1 MTPPGALCP
10 GRQQLERLSRGKIPY
25 ALVEPLARHLEQCD
39 SCLRT
44 FQALQNEDT
53 LAEVLRQHAATRV
66 TDPDPRIEGLI
77 ERLRNLKGPAAD
89 ATASEAATVAPASA
103 ADAEA
108 YAFLAPPQQ
117 PDERGRL
124 GPYRVLKVLGTGG
137 MGVVFLAEDPQ
148 LRRKVALKVMKPALA
163 GAADRKRF
171 LREAQVAASIKH
183 DHIVTIYQVGEDR
196 GAPFLAMEFL
206 EGTSLDDWL
215 KNGQQPTLEQ
225 VLRIGRETVQGLAAA
240 HARGLIHRDIKPAN
254 LWLEALPGEP
264 GGSSPRYCVK
274 ILDFGLA
281 RLASGGSQLTEQG
294 AIVGT
299 PAFMA
304 PEQASDTPVDARCDL
319 FSLGC
324 VLYRLCA
331 GRVPFQ
337 GAGAIDVLVR
347 VCTETPPRVD
357 QLDPLVPPALAD
369 LIGRLMEKD
378 PNKRPP
384 SAQAVIEDL
393 RAIERELAA
402 NTAPQAAG
410 GPRPGASGGR
420 PRRWPWVAVA
430 AALVLVGGVLLGQV
444 LVRIRDKD
452 GKVVSQTPLP
462 PGGTVEIVPN
472 NQSETAGSKGI
483 DVGWVERVRKLPP
496 AEQVEAVRKRL
507 QQCNPDFDG
516 TFEPKTE
523 NGVVREL
530 KIRSNSVQDL
540 SPVRALAGLKVLHC
554 WGNTGLDGKGKGTLT
569 DLSPLKGLA
578 LTELNVGNNA
588 ELADLAPL
596 KDMPLEVL
604 AVHGTRVSDLA
615 PLQDLKL
622 WKLTLSGS
630 WVSDLRPV
638 RAAPL
643 RYLNIT
649 NTRVSD
655 LKPLR
660 DLPLRTLYLTG
671 APVNDLS
678 VLKQFPLRDVQGDFE
693 TDAAVAVLRPLW
705 ALQTINDR
713 PAVDFW
719 ARHDPQ
725 HAAMLRWIEEAQ
737 QLRGEARV
745 AAVLD
750 KLKER
755 NPDFDGRL
763 SKPPK
768 LVTPGEV
775 TEIVLNTDRVE
786 DLAPLRAFPRL
797 GHLEAAGSYPRKG
810 ALADLTP
817 LVGLPL
823 VHLDLRETRVSDL
836 TPLRHL
842 PLRHLDVS
850 ESRVKDLS
858 PLRGK
863 RLMSSFRCYYTAVED
878 LTPLEGMP
886 LLDVN
891 VGGCRFASLAPLHG
905 MPLVK
910 LACKQTRVKDL
921 TPLEGTPLQWLECT
935 VMVAPDFT
943 PLRKTPIREIFCD
956 RPERQT
962 ATLSLL
968 WSLEK
973 INGQP
978 AVEFFRKNNPDHAA
992 ILEWIAATRQ
1002 LPADQ
1007 QLAQVQ
1013 AKLKERNPGLD
1024 GDQVKGQ
1031 IEGGKV
1037 LVLSVPAA
1045 ELTDLVPVR
1054 ALPDLQ
1060 VLSCTGTADR
1070 RGRLSD
1076 LSPLAGLRGLTKLYV
1091 SHTAVSDLAP
1101 LAGLGLRF
1109 LHCDATAVHDLAPLK
1124 RMRLEDLG
1132 CDAEVARGNR
1142 ALLHGVGTLKAINHR
1157 PAGEIWKELD
1167 AAKP

>member
-1 MTPPGALCP
+1 MTPAFLCP

-53 LAEVLRQHAATRV
+53 LAEVLRQHAATREA
-66 TDPDPRIEGLI
+66 TLDPAVEGLI
-77 ERLRNLKGPAAD
+77 ERLRSLKGPAPD
-89 ATASEAATVAPASA
+89 ATASEAVTAAPTAA

-124 GPYRVLKVLGTGG
+124 GPYRVLQVLGTGG
-137 MGVVFLAEDPQ
+137 MGVVFLAEDLQ

-183 DHIVTIYQVGEDR
+183 DHIVTVYQVGEDR
-196 GAPFLAMEFL
+196 GVLFLAMELL

-215 KNGQQPTLEQ
+215 KGGRQPTLAE
-225 VLRIGRETVQGLAAA
+225 VLRIGRETALGLAAA
-240 HARGLIHRDIKPAN
+240 HARGLIHRDVKPAN
-254 LWLEALPGEP
+254 LWLETLPGEP
-264 GGSSPRYCVK
+264 GGSSPRYRIKV
-274 ILDFGLA
+274 LDFGLA
-281 RLASGGSQLTEQG
+281 RQASGGSHLTEQG

-337 GAGAIDVLVR
+337 GAGTIDVVVR

-357 QLDPLVPPALAD
+357 QLNPLIPTALAD
-369 LIGRLMEKD
+369 LVARLMEKD

-393 RAIERELAA
+393 RAIEREQTAS
-402 NTAPQAAG
+402 TAPQAAG
-410 GPRPGASGGR
+410 APRPGASRRR

-430 AALVLVGGVLLGQV
+430 AALLLAGGVLLAQF
-444 LVRIRDKD
+444 LLRIKDKD
-452 GKVVSQTPLP
+452 GKIVSEIPLP
-462 PGGTVEIVPN
+462 PGGTVELVPDN
-472 NQSETAGSKGI
+472 RPEAA
-483 DVGWVERVRKLPP
+483 WVEDVRQLPP

-507 QQCNPDFDG
+507 RERNPDFDG
-516 TFEPKTE
+516 TLESKTE
-523 NGVVREL
+523 HGAVTGL
-530 KIRSNSVQDL
+530 KIRSDRVRDL
-540 SPVRALAGLKVLHC
+540 SPVRALAGL
-554 WGNTGLDGKGKGTLT
+554 
-569 DLSPLKGLA
+569 
-578 LTELNVGNNA
+578 
-588 ELADLAPL
+588 
-596 KDMPLEVL
+596 EVL
-604 AVHGTRVSDLA
+604 AIPGTHVSDL
-615 PLQDLKL
+615 
-622 WKLTLSGS
+622 T
-630 WVSDLRPV
+630 
-638 RAAPL
+638 
-643 RYLNIT
+643 
-649 NTRVSD
+649 
-655 LKPLR
+655 PLR
-660 DLPLRTLYLTG
+660 DLRLRTLDLTG
-671 APVNDLS
+671 TPVSDLS
-678 VLKQFPLRDVQGDFE
+678 VLKWLPLRDVQGDFE

-713 PAVDFW
+713 PAVEFW

-725 HAAMLRWIEEAQ
+725 HAAMLRWIEETQ
-737 QLRGEARV
+737 QLRGAARV
-745 AAVLD
+745 AAVLA

-755 NPDFDGRL
+755 NPDFDGLL
-763 SKPPK
+763 SKPP
-768 LVTPGEV
+768 TIIPSGEV
-775 TEIVLNTDRVE
+775 TEVILNTDHVV

-797 GHLEAAGSYPRKG
+797 GYLVAAGNYSRKG

-817 LVGLPL
+817 LYGLSL
-823 VHLDLRETRVSDL
+823 TYLDVRETRVSDL

-842 PLRHLDVS
+842 PLKYLDVS
-850 ESRVKDLS
+850 KSHVKDLS

-863 RLMSSFRCYYTAVED
+863 RFMSFFRCYYTAVED
-878 LTPLEGMP
+878 LAPLEGMP
-886 LLDVN
+886 LSDVI
-891 VGGCRFASLAPLHG
+891 VDGCQFHSLEPLRG
-905 MPLVK
+905 SPLTK
-910 LACKQTRVKDL
+910 LGCKQTRVKDL
-921 TPLEGTPLQWLECT
+921 TPLEGTPLRWFECT
-935 VMVAPDFT
+935 VMAAPDFT

-978 AVEFFRKNNPDHAA
+978 VVEFFRKNNPDHAA
-992 ILEWIAATRQ
+992 ILEWIAATRL
-1002 LPADQ
+1002 LPAER
-1007 QLAQVQ
+1007 QLARVR

-1045 ELTDLVPVR
+1045 ELTDLAPVR

-1060 VLSCTGTADR
+1060 VLSCTGTPDR

-1091 SHTAVSDLAP
+1091 SHTAVSDLGP

-1109 LHCDATAVHDLAPLK
+1109 LHCDATAVRDLAPLK

-1142 ALLHGVGTLKAINHR
+1142 ALLHGVRTLKTINHR
-1157 PAGEIWKELD
+1157 PAAEFWKELD